1 VLGGDDLRVPKPL
14 RDLGQRASLLVV
26 TIATLS
32 PPFVPFRAAEDK
44 TKVEETFTSTSA
56 SGMRRA
62 GEICTGLL
70 RESGSARQSA
80 RLGGGH
86 LHCPNVSPSSARTLP
101 WVRLDE
107 VLGFD
112 PLHARTVT

>member
-14 RDLGQRASLLVV
+14 RDLGQRVSLLVV

-56 SGMRRA
+56 SGMRGA
-62 GEICTGLL
+62 GESAPDLL

-80 RLGGGH
+80 RLGRGS
-86 LHCPNVSPSSARTLP
+86 CPNVSPSSARTLP

-107 VLGFD
+107 VLAFD
-112 PLHARTVT
+112 PLHVRTVT